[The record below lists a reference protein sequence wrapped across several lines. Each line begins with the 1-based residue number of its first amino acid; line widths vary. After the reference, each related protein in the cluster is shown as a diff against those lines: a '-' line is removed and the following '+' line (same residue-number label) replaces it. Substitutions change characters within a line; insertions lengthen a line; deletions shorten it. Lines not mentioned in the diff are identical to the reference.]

1 MVTWTSSSNFSTTTT
16 SATRASSGS
25 PSYSAY
31 AQTDPVTSGTV
42 FIEGKFNSYGSD
54 KNDLI
59 GLGTQSGGTAD
70 MFGNPFFCVYQ
81 TGSGGTLW
89 ALNIDGT
96 NIVNDQSMSNGDL
109 FKLEYNFS
117 TGAFNLYK
125 NDSVEVAQTGYSQ
138 TSLSGVVGGKVTG
151 AGAYDISMTAA
162 GGTAGPRLPP
172 PPIVLGGY

>member
-1 MVTWTSSSNFSTTTT
+1 MVTWTSSSNMTTTST
-16 SATRASSGS
+16 SATRDSSGS

-31 AQTDPVTSGTV
+31 AQTDPVTSGVV

-59 GLGTQSGGTAD
+59 GLGTQSGGSAD

-89 ALNIDGT
+89 AVNIDGT
-96 NIVNDQSMSNGDL
+96 NVENDQSMSDGDL

-117 TGAFNLYK
+117 TGVFTLYQ
-125 NDSVEVAQTGYSQ
+125 NGTQVTQRTGFSQ
-138 TSLSGVVGGKVTG
+138 TSLAGVVGGKVTG
-151 AGAYDISMTAA
+151 AGAYDVSMST
-162 GGTAGPRLPP
+162 PVSDSSLLLPP
-172 PPIVLGGY
+172 TPAWI